1 MLQRIQTVYLLLASI
16 CMVVS
21 LLTNLATFAMGGDFI
36 QFEAMGFYLN
46 NEIIFSTWGLF
57 VIGNISAVLS
67 VIIVFLYNKR
77 MLQIR
82 LSSMNIFLMLGYY
95 GLIAFYVF
103 KRNPEI
109 ESTFQNVGIGMI
121 MPFIAIVFTYL
132 AIRKIGADE
141 ALIRSLNRIR

>member
-21 LLTNLATFAMGGDFI
+21 LLTHLAVFAMGGETVT
-36 QFEAMGFYLN
+36 FEAMGFYLN
-46 NEIIFSTWGLF
+46 DEIIFSTWGLF
-57 VIGNISAVLS
+57 IIGNISAVLS

-82 LSSMNIFLMLGYY
+82 LAGMNLFIILGYY
-95 GLIAFYVF
+95 GLAGFYIYM
-103 KRNPEI
+103 RNPEA
-109 ESTFQNVGIGMI
+109 EFVFQNIGIGI
-121 MPFIAIVFTYL
+121 VTPFIAIILTYL

>member
-21 LLTNLATFAMGGDFI
+21 LLTHLAVFTVDGVNVN
-36 QFEAMGFYLN
+36 FEAMGFYQN
-46 NEIIFSTWGLF
+46 EEIIFSTWGLF
-57 VIGNISAVLS
+57 IIGNISAVMS
-67 VIIVFLYNKR
+67 VLIVFIYKKR

-82 LSSMNIFLMLGYY
+82 LAGMNLFIILGYY
-95 GLIAFYVF
+95 GLIAFYIL
-103 KRNPEI
+103 KRNPEVGSI
-109 ESTFQNVGIGMI
+109 FQSVGIGMVT
-121 MPFIAIVFTYL
+121 PFIAIVLTYL

>member
-21 LLTNLATFAMGGDFI
+21 LLTHLAIFTISGEMVR
-36 QFEAMGFYLN
+36 FEAMGFYFN
-46 NEIIFSTWGLF
+46 EEIIFSTWGLF
-57 VIGNISAVLS
+57 IIGNISAILS

-82 LSSMNIFLMLGYY
+82 LSGFNIFLMLGYY
-95 GLIAFYVF
+95 GLIAFYIYM
-103 KRNPEI
+103 RNPEA
-109 ESTFQNVGIGMI
+109 ESLFQNIGVGII
-121 MPFIAIVFTYL
+121 TPFIAIILTYL

>member
-21 LLTNLATFAMGGDFI
+21 LLTSLAVFSIGGEI
-36 QFEAMGFYLN
+36 VNFEAMGFYMN
-46 NEIIFSTWGLF
+46 EEIIFSTWGLF
-57 VIGNISAVLS
+57 IIGNISAVLS
-67 VIIVFLYNKR
+67 VLIVFIYKKR

-82 LSSMNIFLMLGYY
+82 LAGMNLFLMLGYY
-95 GLIAFYVF
+95 GYIAFYIL
-103 KRNPEI
+103 KRNPEVGSAF
-109 ESTFQNVGIGMI
+109 ENVGIGMI
-121 MPFIAIVFTYL
+121 TPFVAIVFTYL

>member
-16 CMVVS
+16 CMVGS
-21 LLTNLATFAMGGDFI
+21 LLTHLAVFAMGGETVT
-36 QFEAMGFYLN
+36 FEAMGFYLN
-46 NEIIFSTWGLF
+46 DEIIFSTWGLF
-57 VIGNISAVLS
+57 IIGNISAVLS

-82 LSSMNIFLMLGYY
+82 LAGMNLFIILGYY
-95 GLIAFYVF
+95 GLAGFYIYM
-103 KRNPEI
+103 RNPEAG
-109 ESTFQNVGIGMI
+109 SAFQNIGIGI
-121 MPFIAIVFTYL
+121 ITPFIALVLTYL

>member
-21 LLTNLATFAMGGDFI
+21 LLTNLAVFSFDGEI
-36 QFEAMGFYLN
+36 VRFEAMGFYMN
-46 NEIIFSTWGLF
+46 QEIIFSTWGLF
-57 VIGNISAVLS
+57 IIGNISAILS
-67 VIIVFLYNKR
+67 VVIVFLYNKR

-82 LSSMNIFLMLGYY
+82 LAAMNIFIILGYY
-95 GLIAFYVF
+95 ALIGFYIYQ
-103 KRNPEI
+103 RNPEFNSVF
-109 ESTFQNVGIGMI
+109 ESIGIGI
-121 MPFIAIVFTYL
+121 VMPFVAIVLTYL

>member
-21 LLTNLATFAMGGDFI
+21 LLTNLAVFTFGGEIVSF
-36 QFEAMGFYLN
+36 QAMGFYMN
-46 NEIIFSTWGLF
+46 EEIIFSTWGLF
-57 VIGNISAVLS
+57 IIGNIAAVLS
-67 VIIVFLYNKR
+67 VLIVFLYKKR

-82 LSSMNIFLMLGYY
+82 LASFNLFMILGYY
-95 GLIAFYVF
+95 GLIAFYIL
-103 KRNPEI
+103 KRNPEANSVF
-109 ESTFQNVGIGMI
+109 ENVSIGMI
-121 MPFIAIVFTYL
+121 TPFIAIVLIYL

>member
-21 LLTNLATFAMGGDFI
+21 LLTHLAIFSFDGEI
-36 QFEAMGFYLN
+36 VRFEAMGFYMN
-46 NEIIFSTWGLF
+46 QEIIFSTWGLF
-57 VIGNISAVLS
+57 IIGNISAVLS

-82 LSSMNIFLMLGYY
+82 LAAMNIFIILGYY
-95 GLIAFYVF
+95 GLIAFYIF
-103 KRNPEI
+103 KRNPELNSVFENI
-109 ESTFQNVGIGMI
+109 GIGI
-121 MPFIAIVFTYL
+121 VMPFVAIVLTYL

>member
-21 LLTNLATFAMGGDFI
+21 LLTNLAVFTVGGEI
-36 QFEAMGFYLN
+36 VNFEAMGFYQN
-46 NEIIFSTWGLF
+46 EEIIFSTWGLF
-57 VIGNISAVLS
+57 IIGNISAVMS
-67 VIIVFLYNKR
+67 VLIVFIYKKR

-82 LSSMNIFLMLGYY
+82 LAGMNLFIILGYY
-95 GLIAFYVF
+95 GLIAFYIL
-103 KRNPEI
+103 KRNPDVGSI
-109 ESTFQNVGIGMI
+109 FQSVGIGMI
-121 MPFIAIVFTYL
+121 TPFIAIVLTYL

>member
-21 LLTNLATFAMGGDFI
+21 LLTHLAVFTVGGEI
-36 QFEAMGFYLN
+36 VNFEAMGFYQN
-46 NEIIFSTWGLF
+46 EEIIFSTWGLF
-57 VIGNISAVLS
+57 IIGNISAVMS
-67 VIIVFLYNKR
+67 VLIVFIYKKR

-82 LSSMNIFLMLGYY
+82 LAGMNLFIIIGYY
-95 GLIAFYVF
+95 GLIAFYIL
-103 KRNPEI
+103 KRNPEVGSI
-109 ESTFQNVGIGMI
+109 FQSVGIGMVT
-121 MPFIAIVFTYL
+121 PFIAIVLTYL

>member
-21 LLTNLATFAMGGDFI
+21 LLTNLAVFTFGGEIVNF
-36 QFEAMGFYLN
+36 QAMGFYMN
-46 NEIIFSTWGLF
+46 EEIIFSTWGLF
-57 VIGNISAVLS
+57 IIGNIAAVLS
-67 VIIVFLYNKR
+67 VLIVFLYKNR

-82 LSSMNIFLMLGYY
+82 LASFNLFMILGYY
-95 GLIAFYVF
+95 GLIAFYIL
-103 KRNPEI
+103 KRNPEANSVF
-109 ESTFQNVGIGMI
+109 ENVSIGMI
-121 MPFIAIVFTYL
+121 TPFIAIVLIYL

>member
-21 LLTNLATFAMGGDFI
+21 LLTNLAVFTVGGEI
-36 QFEAMGFYLN
+36 VNFEAMGFYLN
-46 NEIIFSTWGLF
+46 EEIIFSTWGLF
-57 VIGNISAVLS
+57 IIGNISAVLS
-67 VIIVFLYNKR
+67 VLIVFIYKKR

-82 LSSMNIFLMLGYY
+82 LAGMNLFIILGYY
-95 GLIAFYVF
+95 GLIAFYF
-103 KRNPEI
+103 LKRNTEVV
-109 ESTFQNVGIGMI
+109 STFENVGIGMI
-121 MPFIAIVFTYL
+121 TPFVAIVFTYL

>member
-21 LLTNLATFAMGGDFI
+21 LLTSLAVFTMGGEI
-36 QFEAMGFYLN
+36 VNFEAMGFYLN
-46 NEIIFSTWGLF
+46 EEIIFSTWGLF
-57 VIGNISAVLS
+57 IIGNISAVLS
-67 VIIVFLYNKR
+67 VLIVFIYKKR

-82 LSSMNIFLMLGYY
+82 LAGMNIFIMLGYY
-95 GLIAFYVF
+95 GLIAFYIL
-103 KRNPEI
+103 KRNPEVG
-109 ESTFQNVGIGMI
+109 STFESVGIGMVA
-121 MPFIAIVFTYL
+121 PFVAIVLTYL

>member
-21 LLTNLATFAMGGDFI
+21 LLTNLAVFTFGGEIVNF
-36 QFEAMGFYLN
+36 QAMGFYMN
-46 NEIIFSTWGLF
+46 EEIIFSTWGLF
-57 VIGNISAVLS
+57 IIGNIAAVLS
-67 VIIVFLYNKR
+67 VLIVIKKKKR

-82 LSSMNIFLMLGYY
+82 LASFNLFMILGYY
-95 GLIAFYVF
+95 GLIAFYIL
-103 KRNPEI
+103 KRNPEAI
-109 ESTFQNVGIGMI
+109 SVFENVSIGMI
-121 MPFIAIVFTYL
+121 TPFIAIVLIYL

>member
-21 LLTNLATFAMGGDFI
+21 LLTQLAIFSFDGQI
-36 QFEAMGFYLN
+36 VRFEAMGFYLN
-46 NEIIFSTWGLF
+46 EEIIFSTWGLF
-57 VIGNISAVLS
+57 IIGNISAILS

-82 LSSMNIFLMLGYY
+82 LAAINIFMILGYY
-95 GLIAFYVF
+95 GLTGFYIYM
-103 KRNPEI
+103 RNPEI
-109 ESTFQNVGIGMI
+109 NSVFQNIGVGII
-121 MPFIAIVFTYL
+121 TPFVAIILIYL
-132 AIRKIGADE
+132 SIRKIGADE

>member
-1 MLQRIQTVYLLLASI
+1 MLQRIQSVYLLLASI

-21 LLTNLATFAMGGDFI
+21 LLTHLAVFTIGGEI
-36 QFEAMGFYLN
+36 VRFEAMGFYMN
-46 NEIIFSTWGLF
+46 EEIIFSTWGLF
-57 VIGNISAVLS
+57 IIGNISAILS
-67 VIIVFLYNKR
+67 VIIVFLYKKR

-82 LSSMNIFLMLGYY
+82 LASMNLFMMLGYY
-95 GLIAFYVF
+95 GLTAFYIF

-109 ESTFQNVGIGMI
+109 SSTFENVGVGLIA
-121 MPFIAIVFTYL
+121 PFVAIVLTYL

>member
-21 LLTNLATFAMGGDFI
+21 LLTNLAVFTFGGEI
-36 QFEAMGFYLN
+36 VNFEAMGFYLN
-46 NEIIFSTWGLF
+46 EEIIFSTWGLF
-57 VIGNISAVLS
+57 IIGNITAVLS
-67 VIIVFLYNKR
+67 VLIVFIYKKR

-82 LSSMNIFLMLGYY
+82 LAGMNLFIILGYY
-95 GLIAFYVF
+95 GLIAFYIL
-103 KRNPEI
+103 KRNPEVG
-109 ESTFQNVGIGMI
+109 STFENVGIGMI
-121 MPFIAIVFTYL
+121 TPFVAIVFTYL

>member
-21 LLTNLATFAMGGDFI
+21 LLTNLAVFTFGGEIVNF
-36 QFEAMGFYLN
+36 QAMGFYMN
-46 NEIIFSTWGLF
+46 EEIIFSTWGLF
-57 VIGNISAVLS
+57 IIGNIAAVLS
-67 VIIVFLYNKR
+67 VIIVFLYKKR

-82 LSSMNIFLMLGYY
+82 LASFNLFMILGYY
-95 GLIAFYVF
+95 GLIAFYIL
-103 KRNPEI
+103 KRNPEANSVF
-109 ESTFQNVGIGMI
+109 ENVSIGMI
-121 MPFIAIVFTYL
+121 TPFIAIVLIYL

>member
-21 LLTNLATFAMGGDFI
+21 LLTNLAVFTFGGEIVNF
-36 QFEAMGFYLN
+36 QAMGFYMN
-46 NEIIFSTWGLF
+46 GEIIFSTWGLF
-57 VIGNISAVLS
+57 IIGNIAAVLS
-67 VIIVFLYNKR
+67 VIIVFLYKKR

-82 LSSMNIFLMLGYY
+82 LASFNLFMILGYY
-95 GLIAFYVF
+95 GLIAFYIL
-103 KRNPEI
+103 KRNPEANSVF
-109 ESTFQNVGIGMI
+109 ENVSIGMI
-121 MPFIAIVFTYL
+121 TPFIAIVLIYL

>member
-21 LLTNLATFAMGGDFI
+21 LLTYLAVFSFNGEI
-36 QFEAMGFYLN
+36 VRFEAMGFYMN
-46 NEIIFSTWGLF
+46 QEIIFSTWGLF
-57 VIGNISAVLS
+57 IVGNISAILS

-82 LSSMNIFLMLGYY
+82 LAAMNIFIILGYY
-95 GLIAFYVF
+95 GLIAFYIL
-103 KRNPEI
+103 KRNPELNSVFENI
-109 ESTFQNVGIGMI
+109 GIGII
-121 MPFIAIVFTYL
+121 MPFVAIVLTYL

-141 ALIRSLNRIR
+141 ALVRSLNRIR